1 MQAESQTE
9 QLLLVSAVVEV
20 SQVQRYLAA
29 LQAEP
34 EELLELPVVEPVLEL
49 VRQELVLARPVS
61 RAALVVQVQVRQ
73 QVQVRPQVQPQVAWG
88 LE

>member
-9 QLLLVSAVVEV
+9 QPLLVSAVVEV

-34 EELLELPVVEPVLEL
+34 EELLELPVVESVLEL
-49 VRQELVLARPVS
+49 VRQELVLAGPVS
-61 RAALVVQVQVRQ
+61 RAALVVQVQVR
-73 QVQVRPQVQPQVAWG
+73 PQVAWG
-88 LE
+88 LELVR